1 MHKQANKNKK
11 RRFKSGTFKPS
22 KETYLTQ
29 IKLQGRPCYMFLNL
43 L

>member
-1 MHKQANKNKK
+1 MNKQKKK
-11 RRFKSGTFKPS
+11 RRFKYATFKPS